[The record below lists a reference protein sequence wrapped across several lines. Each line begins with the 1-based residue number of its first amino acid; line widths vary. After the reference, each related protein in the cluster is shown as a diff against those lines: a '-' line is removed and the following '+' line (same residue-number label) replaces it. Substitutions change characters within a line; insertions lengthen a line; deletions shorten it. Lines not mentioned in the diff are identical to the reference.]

1 MTVQP
6 LISKHSAP
14 IKSGFAAL
22 LLATSV
28 SACAIGPYDT
38 DELAGMAPPDSQFLQ
53 SLSGEYVALGDLER
67 AEYDWPDTARFYD
80 RAIRA
85 GKGELIEPEMMD
97 QRDLDPAGQQELKQ
111 ARDRLIALFSA
122 GARSVAGSSSARA
135 QGGFDCWMQEL
146 EEGHQPDDIARCRE
160 MFLAALS
167 DVEASVKGALV
178 VLLPEEDG
186 KLGVIRV
193 ENQQGS
199 VTLDTSRASALVAR
213 ADASPQ
219 ATGTFAPDDVRVVFG
234 AAIAAGPTPPVT
246 FMLHFEQGTNV
257 LTPESRVLLDTVLEA
272 IRQRKL
278 PQVEVSG
285 HTDRSG
291 SANFNDQLALDRA
304 SIVAQEV
311 LDLGVP
317 EDVLTV
323 ESYGER
329 APIVPTADGVS
340 EPRNRRV
347 EIVIR

>member
-1 MTVQP
+1 MIMQTP
-6 LISKHSAP
+6 TSKRLGAVR
-14 IKSGFAAL
+14 SGATAL
-22 LLATSV
+22 LLAISV
-28 SACAIGPYDT
+28 SACAVGPYDT
-38 DELAGMAPPDSQFLQ
+38 DELAGMAPPNSQFLQ
-53 SLSGEYVALGDLER
+53 SLSNEYVALGDLER
-67 AEYDWPDTARFYD
+67 TEYDWPDTAKFFD

-85 GKGELIEPEMMD
+85 GKGEMVEPEMMD
-97 QRDLDPAGQQELKQ
+97 QRDLDPAARQELKQ
-111 ARDRLIALFSA
+111 ARDKLTALFSA
-122 GARSVAGSSSARA
+122 GARSVAGSSSASA

-146 EEGHQPDDIARCRE
+146 EEGHQPDDIAKCRE

-167 DVEASVKGALV
+167 DVEATVKGALV
-178 VLLPEEDG
+178 VLLPEDDG

-199 VTLDTSRASALVAR
+199 ITLDTSRASALVAR
-213 ADASPQ
+213 TDTAPKS
-219 ATGTFAPDDVRVVFG
+219 TGTFAEDDVRVVFG

-246 FMLHFEQGTNV
+246 FMLYFEQGTDT
-257 LTPESRVLLDTVLEA
+257 LTPESLILLDKVLET

-291 SANFNDQLALDRA
+291 SANFNDRLALDRA
-304 SIVAQEV
+304 SIVGQEV
-311 LDLGVP
+311 LNLGVP
-317 EDVLTV
+317 EEVITV

>member
-1 MTVQP
+1 MQ
-6 LISKHSAP
+6 KRFSAP
-14 IKSGFAAL
+14 IAQLRPVFTAT
-22 LLATSV
+22 LLALSV

-38 DELAGMAPPDSQFLQ
+38 EELAGLTPPDSQFLQ
-53 SLSGEYVALGDLER
+53 GLSKEYEALGDLER

-85 GKGELIEPEMMD
+85 GKGEMVEPEALD
-97 QRDLDPAGQQELKQ
+97 QRDLEPAGRQELKQ
-111 ARDRLIALFSA
+111 ARDQLTELFAA
-122 GARSVAGSSSARA
+122 GARSIAGSSSARA

-146 EEGHQPDDIARCRE
+146 EEGHQPDDIANCRA

-167 DVEASVKGALV
+167 DVQASVKGALV
-178 VLLPEEDG
+178 VLLPEDDG

-199 VTLDTSRASALVAR
+199 VILDTLRASALVGR
-213 ADASPQ
+213 ADAAPM
-219 ATGTFAPDDVRVVFG
+219 AAGTFAEDDVWVVFG
-234 AAIAAGPTPPVT
+234 AAIAAGPVPPVT
-246 FMLHFEQGTNV
+246 FMLYFEQGTNV
-257 LTPESRVLLDTVLEA
+257 LTPESRVLLDKVLET
-272 IRQRKL
+272 IRQRYL

-291 SANFNDQLALDRA
+291 STAYNDGLALDRA
-304 SIVAQEV
+304 GIVGEEI
-311 LDLGVP
+311 LKLGVP

-323 ESYGER
+323 ESFGER

>member
-1 MTVQP
+1 MFMQTPTSKRHGTVR
-6 LISKHSAP
+6 
-14 IKSGFAAL
+14 SGFAAL
-22 LLATSV
+22 LLAFSV

-38 DELAGMAPPDSQFLQ
+38 EELAGMTPPDSQFLQ

-85 GKGELIEPEMMD
+85 GKGEMVEPETMD
-97 QRDLDPAGQQELKQ
+97 QRDLDPAGREELNK
-111 ARDRLIALFSA
+111 ARDKLTALFAA
-122 GARSVAGSSSARA
+122 GARSVAGSSSASA

-146 EEGHQPDDIARCRE
+146 EEGHQPDDIAKCRE

-167 DVEASVKGALV
+167 DVEATVKGALV

-213 ADASPQ
+213 TDAAPK

-246 FMLHFEQGTNV
+246 FMLYFEQGTDV
-257 LTPESRVLLDTVLEA
+257 LTPESLILLDKVLET
-272 IRQRKL
+272 ISQRKL

-285 HTDRSG
+285 HTDSSG
-291 SANFNDQLALDRA
+291 SADFNDRLALDRA
-304 SIVAQEV
+304 SIVGQEV
-311 LDLGVP
+311 LNLGVP
-317 EDVLTV
+317 EEVLTV

-329 APIVPTADGVS
+329 APVVPTADGVS

>member
-1 MTVQP
+1 MQTP
-6 LISKHSAP
+6 TSIRLSAVR
-14 IKSGFAAL
+14 SRVAAL
-22 LLATSV
+22 LLAVSV
-28 SACAIGPYDT
+28 SACAVGPYDT
-38 DELAGMAPPDSQFLQ
+38 DDLAGMAAPDSQFLQ
-53 SLSGEYVALGDLER
+53 SLSKEYVALGDLER
-67 AEYDWPDTARFYD
+67 AEYDWPDTAKFYD

-85 GKGELIEPEMMD
+85 GKGETVEPETMD
-97 QRDLDPAGQQELKQ
+97 QRDLDPAAEQELKK
-111 ARDRLIALFSA
+111 ARDKLTALFSA
-122 GARSVAGSSSARA
+122 GARSVAGLSSARA

-146 EEGHQPDDIARCRE
+146 EEGHQPDDIAKCRE

-167 DVEASVKGALV
+167 DVEATVKGALV

-213 ADASPQ
+213 VDAVPQ

-246 FMLHFEQGTNV
+246 FLLYFEQGTDV
-257 LTPESRVLLDTVLEA
+257 LTPESLVLLDEVLKT
-272 IRQRKL
+272 IRERKL

-291 SANFNDQLALDRA
+291 SASYNDRLALDRA
-304 SIVAQEV
+304 SIVGQEV
-311 LDLGVP
+311 LNLGVP
-317 EDVLTV
+317 ENVLTV

>member
-1 MTVQP
+1 MQTPTSKCRGTVR
-6 LISKHSAP
+6 SSV
-14 IKSGFAAL
+14 AAL
-22 LLATSV
+22 LLALSV

-38 DELAGMAPPDSQFLQ
+38 DELAGMTPPDSQFLQ

-85 GKGELIEPEMMD
+85 GKGEMVEPETMD
-97 QRDLDPAGQQELKQ
+97 QRDLDPASRQELKQ
-111 ARDRLIALFSA
+111 ARGQLTALFAA
-122 GARSVAGSSSARA
+122 GARSVAGLSSARA

-146 EEGHQPDDIARCRE
+146 EEGHQPDDIAKCRE

-167 DVEASVKGALV
+167 DVEATVKGALV
-178 VLLPEEDG
+178 VLLPEEGG

-213 ADASPQ
+213 TDVAPK

-246 FMLHFEQGTNV
+246 FMLYFEQGTDV
-257 LTPESRVLLDTVLEA
+257 LTPESLILLDKVLEA
-272 IRQRKL
+272 ISQRKL

-291 SANFNDQLALDRA
+291 SANFNDRLALDRA
-304 SIVAQEV
+304 SIVGQEV
-311 LDLGVP
+311 LKLGVP
-317 EDVLTV
+317 EQVLTV

>member
-1 MTVQP
+1 MTVQT

-85 GKGELIEPEMMD
+85 GKGESIEPEMMD

-146 EEGHQPDDIARCRE
+146 E
-160 MFLAALS
+160 
-167 DVEASVKGALV
+167 V

-257 LTPESRVLLDTVLEA
+257 LTPESRVLLDPVLEA